1 MAGGTMDKNQYFEQ
15 IYKEYYPS
23 IYSFIYYRVRSVHQ
37 SEDLAQ
43 DVFLSVYN
51 NISKYDYRKSF
62 ITTWLYA
69 ITANRLKNYYKSSK
83 RREFPCEKNTFD
95 SGDQGMMAHNEEM
108 RIIMDCLLNYLS
120 KRNQKIL
127 RLKYYYGM
135 NSKEIAK
142 IMKLTP
148 GNVRIIL
155 KRSLSALKA
164 HW

>member
-1 MAGGTMDKNQYFEQ
+1 MDKNQYFEQ

-23 IYSFIYYRVRSVHQ
+23 IYSFIHYRVRSVHQ

-51 NISKYDYRKSF
+51 NISRYDHRKSF

-69 ITANRLKNYYKSSK
+69 ITANRLKNYYKSSG
-83 RREFPCEKNTFD
+83 RRELPSEKDTLD
-95 SGDQGMMAHNEEM
+95 SGDQGLMAHHEEM

-135 NSKEIAK
+135 NAREIAE
-142 IMKLTP
+142 IMHLTP

-155 KRSLSALKA
+155 KRSLSALRKK
-164 HW
+164 WNIF

>member
-1 MAGGTMDKNQYFEQ
+1 MDKNQYFEQ

-51 NISKYDYRKSF
+51 NISKYDHRKSF
-62 ITTWLYA
+62 IATWLYA
-69 ITANRLKNYYKSSK
+69 ITANRLKNYYKSSG
-83 RREFPCEKNTFD
+83 RRELPCEKDTFD
-95 SGDQGMMAHNEEM
+95 SSDQGMMVHNEEM

-127 RLKYYYGM
+127 RLKYYYRM

-142 IMKLTP
+142 IMNLTP

-155 KRSLSALKA
+155 KRSLSALKKKCNIF
-164 HW
+164 